1 MRIRRARITVCPKC
15 GMTGYGPYVEIVRD
29 PRTNRAKPRTQVVH
43 RVKVGRTY
51 RTIRTCTF

>member
-15 GMTGYGPYVEIVRD
+15 GMRGYGPYVEMVRD
-29 PRTNRAKPRTQVVH
+29 PRTNRVRSRVQVVH

-51 RTIRTCTF
+51 KTIRTCVF